1 MKRKDASIV
10 VLTATAATPTMA
22 VMMVTV
28 LAANAASMRRSN
40 TRHSKG
46 ESGGEGWNT
55 QASAL

>member
-28 LAANAASMRRSN
+28 LAANAASMR
-40 TRHSKG
+40 HSKG